1 MSRVQKTTVYLR
13 EADYRRIKT
22 IARELRRPP
31 AALIRDAV
39 TEFAGRYGRARRP
52 ESVGAG
58 HSGIGDLSERAE
70 ELLSGIGR
78 SR

>member
-39 TEFAGRYGRARRP
+39 TEFAGRYGRRRAK
-52 ESVGAG
+52 SIGAG
-58 HSGIGDLSERAE
+58 HSGRRDLGERAE
-70 ELLSGIGR
+70 ELLSGLGR
-78 SR
+78 AE